1 MEPES
6 GWQFVDA
13 VHFGATVLNGQP
25 KGQELKFRV
34 ITFNKAGD
42 GTLSNTYQG
51 WNFIHCYQCPFH
63 IGLDSNK

>member
-1 MEPES
+1 LKKGGKPFIYKIMRLMEPES

-25 KGQELKFRV
+25 KGQSLKFRV

-51 WNFIHCYQCPFH
+51 
-63 IGLDSNK
+63 

>member
-25 KGQELKFRV
+25 KGQSLKFRV

-51 WNFIHCYQCPFH
+51 
-63 IGLDSNK
+63 